1 MRRKKVVD
9 LPQAILDQIAT
20 KKDTSAKEKARNQ
33 ATEDIHKNFATLK
46 DALYGLSGSAEQ
58 DEARLIVKKMIEINF
73 VKKIID
79 QFGDI
84 SLDDKKQFKDIW
96 NCLLNKKSGGN
107 AQVVEHLASQ
117 TNVLHHLV
125 QGVKEDQQIAV
136 LYLEMLKATFQYQKL
151 VEVIIGSDS
160 FWVLFDLAELN
171 DFVIAASAFVVLK
184 QIFVDHPATCDK
196 FISGS
201 GKNTETFIERS
212 CHLMSVGTSSQRKK
226 AMKMIETFL
235 SNKESEQLALD
246 FSASPVF
253 AKSVGSLLKT
263 KDLGYASLP
272 LASLILEKGS
282 DECKGMIKENKPEI
296 MQNLSEDS
304 DVAKDEKG
312 QQNLQN
318 FIKKL

>member
-1 MRRKKVVD
+1 MEVV
-9 LPQAILDQIAT
+9 ILCLM
-20 KKDTSAKEKARNQ
+20 KS
-33 ATEDIHKNFATLK
+33 
-46 DALYGLSGSAEQ
+46 LSGSAEQ

-171 DFVIAASAFVVLK
+171 DFVIAASAFV
-184 QIFVDHPATCDK
+184 
-196 FISGS
+196 GM
-201 GKNTETFIERS
+201 R
-212 CHLMSVGTSSQRKK
+212 
-226 AMKMIETFL
+226 
-235 SNKESEQLALD
+235 
-246 FSASPVF
+246 
-253 AKSVGSLLKT
+253 
-263 KDLGYASLP
+263 
-272 LASLILEKGS
+272 EK
-282 DECKGMIKENKPEI
+282 
-296 MQNLSEDS
+296 
-304 DVAKDEKG
+304 
-312 QQNLQN
+312 QQNKQTQFHHVMTL
-318 FIKKL
+318 LL